1 MSATAYLF
9 HLLTKGLMP
18 LAQISL
24 ENKQVGILKVQLSK
38 MADKID
44 RLITACSASP
54 WVNHWFG
61 MEVVAGLFF
70 SIWWGCGGC
79 LGRFHLENV
88 ESGVQ

>member
-1 MSATAYLF
+1 MSITAYLF
-9 HLLTKGLMP
+9 HLLKKSLMP

-38 MADKID
+38 MAHKID

-54 WVNHWFG
+54 WVVFSFPFG
-61 MEVVAGLFF
+61 
-70 SIWWGCGGC
+70 WGGGC
-79 LGRFHLENV
+79 LGRFHPENV

>member
-9 HLLTKGLMP
+9 HLQKKSLMP

-44 RLITACSASP
+44 RLITACSAYP
-54 WVNHWFG
+54 WLHHWFG
-61 MEVVAGLFF
+61 MEVEA
-70 SIWWGCGGC
+70 
-79 LGRFHLENV
+79 GRFHPENV
-88 ESGVQ
+88 EFGVQ

>member
-9 HLLTKGLMP
+9 HLLKKSLMP

-44 RLITACSASP
+44 D
-54 WVNHWFG
+54 W
-61 MEVVAGLFF
+61 
-70 SIWWGCGGC
+70 
-79 LGRFHLENV
+79 
-88 ESGVQ
+88 